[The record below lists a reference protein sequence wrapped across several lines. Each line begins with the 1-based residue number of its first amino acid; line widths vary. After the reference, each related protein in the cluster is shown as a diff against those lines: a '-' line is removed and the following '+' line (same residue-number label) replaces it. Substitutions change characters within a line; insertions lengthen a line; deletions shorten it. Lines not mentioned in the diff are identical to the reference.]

1 MAKISVTY
9 HAPKGDAKVCDM
21 YGHSFED
28 GKAVQVDDDT
38 PAQKAIVL
46 KLRGN
51 KVFEVSGEGGTAYVK
66 PTAAEAKAMADEA
79 KAEAKEAKE
88 DKEDKE

>member
-9 HAPKGDAKVCDM
+9 HAPKGDNKVCEM
-21 YGHSFED
+21 YGHTFHD
-28 GKAVQVDDDT
+28 GKAEHLDDDT
-38 PAQKAIVL
+38 PAQKSVVA

-51 KVFEVSGEGGTAYVK
+51 KVFEVLGEGGTAYVK
-66 PTAAEAKAMADEA
+66 PTAAEAKAIADEA

-88 DKEDKE
+88 